1 MQLWTIFVVAGL
13 ASLILEMVMPTMFFL
28 NFAVAGLITA
38 ILAIFITNWVHLVL
52 IFVALS
58 LISIVFLRPILI
70 KHKDSK
76 ENQTGMQDKYIDKIV
91 KVKEPVSKFS
101 GAITIYDERWEA
113 RCESDD
119 TIPEGT
125 EVRIVKYDSL
135 ILTVERI

>member
-13 ASLILEMVMPTMFFL
+13 VSLILEMVMPTMFFL

-58 LISIVFLRPILI
+58 LVSIVFLRPILI

-76 ENQTGMQDKYIDKIV
+76 ENKTGMEDKYIGKIV